1 MHFRVFMTGSG
12 ISEVARQFLE
22 NNHCTLAQ
30 GTPQDTPE
38 ELAAKI
44 AAFDPHALIVRQGKI
59 TPDVQNAAPSLKV
72 ICKHGVGLDNI
83 DVDHATSLGIP
94 VMFTPGANFE
104 SVAEHTLALILA
116 LTRYIPFENTR
127 VKQGTFDKKHY
138 AGLELKGKTI
148 GLIGYGPIARRLLQL
163 LEPFGVNALVCRR
176 SQQKID
182 LPAYARQVDSWN
194 TLFEKSDII
203 SLHCPLT
210 PDTTGLI
217 NADNIARMKRG
228 VYLINTARG
237 AMIAEQALAD
247 ALQTGHIAG
256 AALDTLTTE
265 PPPANHPLMKWDN
278 VIITPHVGGSS
289 DLSLTN
295 MGMGAAKNILA
306 VLRGE
311 PIDTAAVKNKA
322 VVN

>member
-12 ISEVARQFLE
+12 ISGVARQFLE

-83 DVDHATSLGIP
+83 DVDHATSLSIP
-94 VMFTPGANFE
+94 VMLTPGANFE

-116 LTRYIPFENTR
+116 LTRDIPFENTR
-127 VKQGTFDKKHY
+127 VKKGTFDKKSY

-148 GLIGYGPIARRLLQL
+148 GLIGYGPIAKRLLQL
-163 LEPFGVNALVCRR
+163 MEPFGVSALVCRR
-176 SQQKID
+176 SQQKMD
-182 LPAYARQVDSWN
+182 LPAHASQVDSWN
-194 TLFEKSDII
+194 VIYEKSDII

-210 PDTTGLI
+210 PETTGLI

-237 AMIAEQALAD
+237 AIIEEQDLAN

-265 PPPANHPLMKWDN
+265 PPPADHPLLKRDN

-295 MGMGAAKNILA
+295 MGMGAAKNILS
-306 VLRGE
+306 VLRNE
-311 PIDTAAVKNKA
+311 AIDHSTVKNQHILE
-322 VVN
+322 

>member
-1 MHFRVFMTGSG
+1 SLEGLLGFNLNTRTVGVIGTGRIGSVFCRIMQGFGCRV
-12 ISEVARQFLE
+12 
-22 NNHCTLAQ
+22 LAYDP
-30 GTPQDTPE
+30 TVNT
-38 ELAAKI
+38 EL
-44 AAFDPHALIVRQGKI
+44 Q
-59 TPDVQNAAPSLKV
+59 
-72 ICKHGVGLDNI
+72 
-83 DVDHATSLGIP
+83 SLG
-94 VMFTPGANFE
+94 VEYTN
-104 SVAEHTLALILA
+104 
-116 LTRYIPFENTR
+116 
-127 VKQGTFDKKHY
+127 
-138 AGLELKGKTI
+138 
-148 GLIGYGPIARRLLQL
+148 
-163 LEPFGVNALVCRR
+163 LV
-176 SQQKID
+176 
-182 LPAYARQVDSWN
+182 
-194 TLFEKSDII
+194 TLFSESDII

-311 PIDTAAVKNKA
+311 PIDTTAVKNKA